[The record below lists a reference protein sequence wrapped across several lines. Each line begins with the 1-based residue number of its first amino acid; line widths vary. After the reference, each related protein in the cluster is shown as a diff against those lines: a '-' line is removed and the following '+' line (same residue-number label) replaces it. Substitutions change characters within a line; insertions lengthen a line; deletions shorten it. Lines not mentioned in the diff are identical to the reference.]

1 MSTPLTAPG
10 ASTPVDE
17 HHEERAHVLPPLKT
31 FDTSNYSS
39 SRAPASP
46 TSPQNKSGFSKIGR
60 TRSAS
65 RSSVTG
71 IAANNTS
78 QFVSLATAANGGDVT
93 RTGVHVPPTYMP
105 AAAGQDGLTR
115 LPSSTSFR
123 RVTSR
128 PPIVSIMGSVSPP
141 DEEDSEDDNHAFIAV
156 RSREEAV
163 ARDER
168 RNRARGYSDAIAP
181 TPTTVATSAERKVQ
195 GRSRGSSDDST
206 LAEQVDPATGR
217 KLGLDVGGAG
227 LGVGPQGGLGGT
239 AQNAKQVVDVE
250 KGEAEV
256 TVEKTDEEWMVRF
269 EKGDP
274 ENPKNW
280 SSLYRWYLTAAGSL
294 LVLNST
300 FASSAPSGVV
310 PNLERQFGFG
320 REVGTLTISLFVAG
334 YCCGPLLWGPASEQ
348 VGRKP
353 VFLVAFLFYTGFQV
367 GCALSQNTA
376 SILVFRFLGGMFA
389 SCPLTNSG
397 ALLADIWDA
406 DRRGIAMA
414 YFSLAP
420 FAGPALGP
428 IVGGFIGAS
437 NASWRWLFWVLT
449 LFAGFCGLIV
459 LFTIPE
465 TYTPKIL
472 ARKAKRLRKETGDDR
487 YWAPLERNERDI
499 KSLSKVLFIKPFQML
514 FTEPMLAAITV
525 YMSFVYGWYV
535 LPPFQ
540 PGTKIRALIAV
551 YACSVYLMFEAYPI
565 VFSVGHGFSAGI
577 TGLMFLGVFLG
588 GVLSTFIYLVYF
600 NPRYK
605 VEARR
610 YAPAPTP
617 PEVRIEFCLMASPL
631 LVIAFFVFGWTSY
644 PTLSWV
650 GPCIG
655 GAILGA
661 AVLAIFVSLFN
672 YVSRA
677 GVCSILLVLSTT
689 VFRSWTPISSRL
701 LQDLNPRWASTL
713 LGFIALVMAPIPFVL
728 IKYGP
733 TLRARS
739 KHAPDIGAG
748 KK

>member
-1 MSTPLTAPG
+1 MSARNQLDPSSG
-10 ASTPVDE
+10 ASTPIDE
-17 HHEERAHVLPPLKT
+17 HHEENAHVLPPLRT
-31 FDTSNYSS
+31 FGTANYASS
-39 SRAPASP
+39 ASRQTPPSP
-46 TSPQNKSGFSKIGR
+46 TSPSRTQGPGFSKIGR
-60 TRSAS
+60 ARSAS
-65 RSSVTG
+65 RSSATG
-71 IAANNTS
+71 IAANNSTS
-78 QFVSLATAANGGDVT
+78 FISLATAANGGDFSAT
-93 RTGVHVPPTYMP
+93 APHVPPTYRP
-105 AAAGQDGLTR
+105 ATGVVGQDGLTR
-115 LPSSTSFR
+115 LPSVTPSLK
-123 RVTSR
+123 RVMSR

-141 DEEDSEDDNHAFIAV
+141 DDDSDDDNNAFVAV
-156 RSREEAV
+156 RSREEAI

-168 RNRARGYSDAIAP
+168 RNRARGYSNAP
-181 TPTTVATSAERKVQ
+181 APSERLTPVSDSTSGDER
-195 GRSRGSSDDST
+195 T
-206 LAEQVDPATGR
+206 LAEEIDPATGK
-217 KLGLDVGGAG
+217 KLGPGVGGAG
-227 LGVGPQGGLGGT
+227 LGVGPQGGIGGT
-239 AQNAKQVVDVE
+239 AKNAEMQLDAEKQEAVVSLE
-250 KGEAEV
+250 KS
-256 TVEKTDEEWMVRF
+256 DEEWMVRF

-280 SSLYRWYLTAAGSL
+280 SALFRWYLTAAGSL

-310 PNLERQFGFG
+310 PNLEREFGFG
-320 REVGTLTISLFVAG
+320 REVGVLTISLFVAG
-334 YCCGPLLWGPASEQ
+334 YTFGPLIWGPASEQ

-353 VFLVAFLFYTGFQV
+353 VFLLAFLFYTGFQV
-367 GCALSQNTA
+367 GCGLSQNTA
-376 SILVFRFLGGMFA
+376 SLLIFRLLSGCFA
-389 SCPLTNSG
+389 SAPLTNSG

-428 IVGGFIGAS
+428 IVGGFIGNS

-449 LFAGFCGLIV
+449 LFAGFCGLLV

-472 ARKAKRLRKETGDDR
+472 AQKAKRLRKETGDDR
-487 YWAPLERNERDI
+487 YWAPLERNERNL
-499 KSLSKVLFIKPFQML
+499 KSLSKDLFIKPFKML

-525 YMSFVYGWYV
+525 Y
-535 LPPFQ
+535 
-540 PGTKIRALIAV
+540 I
-551 YACSVYLMFEAYPI
+551 VYLMFEAYPV

-588 GVLSTFIYLVYF
+588 GVISTIIYLVYF

-605 VEARR
+605 KASKR
-610 YAPAPTP
+610 YAPDPTP
-617 PEVRIEFCLMASPL
+617 PEVRIEFCLMAAPL

-655 GAILGA
+655 GGILGV

-672 YVSRA
+672 YIVDTYLFAAASA
-677 GVCSILLVLSTT
+677 LAANTVCRS
-689 VFRSWTPISSRL
+689 VFGAVFPLFAT
-701 LQDLNPRWASTL
+701 QMYEKLNPRWASTL
-713 LGFIALVMAPIPFVL
+713 LGFLALLMMPIPFVL

-739 KHAPDIGAG
+739 KHAPDLSKLQGG

>member
-1 MSTPLTAPG
+1 MSTQPTAPG

-31 FDTSNYSS
+31 FDTTNFTS
-39 SRAPASP
+39 SRVPASP

-60 TRSAS
+60 ARSAY

-78 QFVSLATAANGGDVT
+78 QFVSLATAANGGDVA
-93 RTGVHVPPTYMP
+93 RAGAHVPPTYMP
-105 AAAGQDGLTR
+105 ASAGQDGLTR
-115 LPSSTSFR
+115 LSSTASFR

-141 DEEDSEDDNHAFIAV
+141 DPDDSDDDNAAFVAV
-156 RSREEAV
+156 RSREEAT

-168 RNRARGYSDAIAP
+168 RNRARGYSNAIAP
-181 TPTTVATSAERKVQ
+181 PPQAMATSGGPQVH

-206 LAEQVDPATGR
+206 LAEPIDPATGR
-217 KLGLDVGGAG
+217 KLGLGVSGAG
-227 LGVGPQGGLGGT
+227 SGVGPQGELGGT
-239 AQNAKQVVDVE
+239 AQNAKQVGDVE
-250 KGEAEV
+250 KGEADV
-256 TVEKTDEEWMVRF
+256 TVEKTDEEWIVRF

-334 YCCGPLLWGPASEQ
+334 YTCGPLIWGPASEQ

-353 VFLVAFLFYTGFQV
+353 VFLVAFLFYTGFQ
-367 GCALSQNTA
+367 
-376 SILVFRFLGGMFA
+376 
-389 SCPLTNSG
+389 
-397 ALLADIWDA
+397 
-406 DRRGIAMA
+406 
-414 YFSLAP
+414 
-420 FAGPALGP
+420 GPALGP

-437 NASWRWLFWVLT
+437 HASWRWLFWVLT
-449 LFAGFCGLIV
+449 LFAGFCGLLV
-459 LFTIPE
+459 LFTVPE

-472 ARKAKRLRKETGDDR
+472 ATKAKRLRKETGDAR
-487 YWAPLERNERDI
+487 YWAP
-499 KSLSKVLFIKPFQML
+499 QMQNSSANRCVC
-514 FTEPMLAAITV
+514 E
-525 YMSFVYGWYV
+525 
-535 LPPFQ
+535 
-540 PGTKIRALIAV
+540 
-551 YACSVYLMFEAYPI
+551 CSVYLLFEAYPI

-577 TGLMFLGVFLG
+577 TGTADCELKSASSSQLMFLGVFLG
-588 GVLSTFIYLVYF
+588 GVLSTIFYLVYF

-605 VEARR
+605 AEARR
-610 YAPAPTP
+610 HAPAPTP

-672 YVSRA
+672 YIVDTYVSRVGMFRAVFCADKNCVKKKLFAAASALAANTVCRSCA
-677 GVCSILLVLSTT
+677 GAAFPLFATQMYET
-689 VFRSWTPISSRL
+689 
-701 LQDLNPRWASTL
+701 LNPRWASTL
-713 LGFIALVMAPIPFVL
+713 LGCLALVMAPIPFVL
-728 IKYGP
+728 MKYGP